1 MSFGKPERAG
11 RRRRF
16 VQDVCAVVLACASA
30 CVQAQAPW
38 PANLYN
44 PQAATGD
51 VVLPMPCGGSLTL
64 RPVYVPGAN
73 ALDDRRIQIGNPDA
87 KFAYAENTRTDYVG
101 GGFTDTKQKSQRY
114 FLIGK
119 YEITTLQFDAL
130 SGTCPAVNENGR
142 LPKTAVT
149 WNEAVTFTARYSDW
163 LAKNAAGKLPT
174 EDGAI
179 GFVRLPTEEEWEF
192 AARGGIAVQDAV
204 FEQPAFPMP
213 EGPQRYV
220 WFSGTESSNNEL
232 NAIGL
237 LKPNPLGL
245 YDLLG
250 NAGEFVLDPFRLNK
264 HSRMHGQAGGYT
276 VKGGDFRTALS
287 DIRSSART
295 EYYPIDQKGERRDK
309 ATGFRIVLVPAALTT
324 PQKLQSVRTLWTN
337 LAQSTPSATQSQP
350 LADPVQEVEALAKA
364 VGDPALKSRI
374 EGVGAVIRANI
385 QARNEQRERSA
396 KSELRVGAYLARK
409 ITEDLAKIAS
419 LEQMAKGPFSE
430 ELKKN
435 AQENL
440 AASRENLDATLNYI
454 IDTLKQVGLD
464 YPAATTSAQG
474 EILKREFEARKV
486 TGYAPLID
494 LAVRYS
500 QNVRSGKPIAKDDL
514 TAELRKLQQQ
524 GGRK

>member
-1 MSFGKPERAG
+1 M
-11 RRRRF
+11 
-16 VQDVCAVVLACASA
+16 CASA
-30 CVQAQAPW
+30 AAYAQAPW

-44 PQAATGD
+44 PQATAGD
-51 VVLPMPCGGSLTL
+51 VVLPMPCGGSMTL

-73 ALDDRRIQIGNPDA
+73 ALDDRRIQIGNPEA
-87 KFAYAENTRTDYVG
+87 KFAYAENTRTEYVA
-101 GGFTDTKQKSQRY
+101 GGFTDPKQKSQRY

-119 YEITTLQFDAL
+119 YEVTTLQYDAL
-130 SGTCPAVNENGR
+130 AGNCPAVNPNGR
-142 LPKTAVT
+142 MPKTSLT
-149 WNEAVTFTARYSDW
+149 WNEAVNFTARYSDW
-163 LAKNAAGKLPT
+163 LAKNASGKLPS
-174 EDGAI
+174 EDGTI

-192 AARGGIAVQDAV
+192 AARGGIAVQEAV

-220 WFSGTESSNNEL
+220 WFAGTESSNNEL

-245 YDLLG
+245 HDILG

-276 VKGGDFRTALS
+276 VKGGDFRTAQA

-295 EYYPIDQKGERRDK
+295 EYDPIDQKGERRDK
-309 ATGFRIVLVPAALTT
+309 ATGFRIVMVPAALTT

-337 LAQSTPSATQSQP
+337 LAQSTPSAAQAQP
-350 LADPVQEVEALAKA
+350 LADPVKEVEALAKA

-396 KSELRVGAYLARK
+396 KSELRVGSYLGRK
-409 ITEDLAKIAS
+409 VTEDLRQLAVIEKLAN
-419 LEQMAKGPFSE
+419 GPYGE
-430 ELKKN
+430 EMKRN
-435 AQENL
+435 ARENL
-440 AASRENLDATLNYI
+440 QASRENVDATLNYMV
-454 IDTLKQVGLD
+454 DTLKQIGLD
-464 YPAATTSAQG
+464 YPASTTAAQG
-474 EILKREFEARKV
+474 EILKREFEARRV
-486 TGYAPLID
+486 AGYAPLID
-494 LAVRYS
+494 LAVRYA
-500 QNVRSGKPIAKDDL
+500 QNVRSGKPISKNDL

-524 GGRK
+524 DSKK

>member
-1 MSFGKPERAG
+1 MSFGKPESADERGIVRRA
-11 RRRRF
+11 
-16 VQDVCAVVLACASA
+16 CAIAFACASA
-30 CVQAQAPW
+30 AAYGQAPW

-44 PQAATGD
+44 PQATAGD
-51 VVLPMPCGGSLTL
+51 VVLPMPCGGSMTL
-64 RPVYVPGAN
+64 RPVYVPSAN

-87 KFAYAENTRTDYVG
+87 KFGYAENTRSDYIA
-101 GGFTDTKQKSQRY
+101 GGFTDPKQKSQRY

-119 YEITTLQFDAL
+119 YEVTTLQFDAL
-130 SGTCPAVNENGR
+130 MGKCPAVNPDGR
-142 LPKTAVT
+142 MPKTAIT
-149 WNEAVTFTARYSDW
+149 WNEAVDFTARYSEW
-163 LAKNAAGKLPT
+163 LAKNAAGKLPS

-192 AARGGIAVQDAV
+192 AARGGIAVQEAV

-220 WFSGTESSNNEL
+220 WFAGTESSNNEL

-245 YDLLG
+245 YDILG

-276 VKGGDFRTALS
+276 IKGGDFRTAQA

-309 ATGFRIVLVPAALTT
+309 ATGFRIVIVPAALTT
-324 PQKLQSVRTLWTN
+324 PQKLQSVRTLWTS
-337 LAQSTPSATQSQP
+337 LAQSSPSAAQSQP
-350 LADPVQEVEALAKA
+350 LADPVKEVEALAKA

-396 KSELRVGAYLARK
+396 KSELRVGSYLGRK
-409 ITEDLAKIAS
+409 VIEDLRQLTVIEKLAN
-419 LEQMAKGPFSE
+419 GPYGE
-430 ELKKN
+430 ETKKN
-435 AQENL
+435 ARENL
-440 AASRENLDATLNYI
+440 AASRENVDATLNYMM
-454 IDTLKQVGLD
+454 DTLKQIGLD

-494 LAVRYS
+494 LAVRFA
-500 QNVRSGKPIAKDDL
+500 QNVRSGKPIAKNDL

-524 GGRK
+524 DRK